1 MGIWLHMVP
10 GMTVLTVVSMQGIT
24 FSRFGNQFFTL
35 INLVEWHVLDLDLDL
50 DFVFW
55 QVDSTF

>member
-1 MGIWLHMVP
+1 MWLHMVP

-24 FSRFGNQFFTL
+24 FSRFGNQFCTL